1 MHWSLFAYAAVA
13 LLAAHFLRLPA
24 KSSRFDGILAFAT
37 GLFVAVMATKIV
49 IATTGLDRTTN
60 FDRFTNAAVIEAQ
73 RTEDPI
79 LVFSGASYSRNGLDP
94 DRMSNRLREKGYD
107 YRVVNLSIEAASV
120 IERDTH
126 IQQFMALSGEI
137 PDMVFI
143 EVSQEFDNRA
153 AFMFGNSKFNDR
165 AIEQFDLRGSLWTLL
180 GIRGGACYGTSGC
193 LKDAGFLGAH
203 TALNVLN
210 VGAVGQGRTP
220 EAVGELSSFDP
231 LTEVRREYDILNATK
246 LNKAEATYGPQWVR
260 SYRAQM
266 DGKLKASGVRAVGY
280 YQPPVLAP
288 EQRAYAEGLCL
299 GELSDATCLHSNSL
313 ALMGQLNDELWLDPS
328 HLNAVGAVIYSD
340 WLADQLI
347 ASGALETTQ

>member
-1 MHWSLFAYAAVA
+1 MHWSLFAYAGVA
-13 LLAAHFLRLPA
+13 LIAAHFLRLPA

-37 GLFVAVMATKIV
+37 GLFVAVIATKIV
-49 IATTGLDRTTN
+49 IAATGLDRTTD
-60 FDRFTNAAVIEAQ
+60 FDRFTNAAVLEAE
-73 RTEDPI
+73 RTEAPLLI
-79 LVFSGASYSRNGLDP
+79 FSGASYSRNGLDP
-94 DRMSNRLREKGYD
+94 DRLSERLSEKGFD
-107 YRVVNLSIEAASV
+107 YRAINLSIEAASV
-120 IERDTH
+120 IERDNH

-143 EVSQEFDNRA
+143 EVSEEFDNRA

-210 VGAVGQGRTP
+210 VGAVGQGRLPGTV
-220 EAVGELSSFDP
+220 EGLSSFDP
-231 LTEVRREYDILNATK
+231 ITEVRRDYDILNATK
-246 LNKAEATYGPQWVR
+246 LNKAEAAYGPQWVR

-266 DGKLKASGVRAVGY
+266 HAKLSSAGVRAVGY
-280 YQPPVLAP
+280 YQPPVLSP

-299 GELSDATCLHSNSL
+299 GELSDAVCLHANSL
-313 ALMGQLNDELWLDPS
+313 ALMGQINGEFWVDPS
-328 HLNAVGAVIYSD
+328 HLNAVGAAIYSD

-347 ASGALETTQ
+347 ASGALEATQ